1 MLMNFYD
8 AKKNLIPKLLYM
20 NLTGNKTISLPI
32 FKLHTINNTIYNIKK
47 YSSSPI
53 YDHYKYNVKRYN
65 VHPYMVTTNTFWTIF
80 VV

>member
-32 FKLHTINNTIYNIKK
+32 FKLHTINSTI
-47 YSSSPI
+47 
-53 YDHYKYNVKRYN
+53 YNVKRY
-65 VHPYMVTTNTFWTIF
+65 VQ
-80 VV
+80 